1 MQWMRRSG
9 GSWMG
14 LGRAVGL
21 ALCLALVGSCNE
33 LARTDRAASFLVIDE
48 LIGFDDLGRP
58 SNVLQSDVLSTNPPP
73 TTVFQD
79 LGQVA
84 TRLALKDPGTGVS
97 PTTPSSANFITI
109 DRYRVVYTRTDGG
122 AVPLPLRGGGDVHD
136 KRHHHG
142 VRIYTGSPLGQ
153 AGAAA
158 RQPPE
163 WRGAR
168 SLSPRSRRSPF
179 SAATR
184 AAARSPPRA
193 ESA

>member
-1 MQWMRRSG
+1 
-9 GSWMG
+9 MG

-58 SNVLQSDVLSTNPPP
+58 SNVLRSDVLSTNPPP

-79 LGQVA
+79 LGQVS

-109 DRYRVVYTRTDGG
+109 DRYRVVYVRTDGG
-122 AVPLPLRGGGDVHD
+122 AVPSPFEEAVTFTTRGITMESEFILVRLSAKLEPPLVNLRFGGGEITISTVAEVTFFGRDQSGSEVTAT
-136 KRHHHG
+136 G
-142 VRIYTGSPLGQ
+142 RISVTFTDWGG
-153 AGAAA
+153 
-158 RQPPE
+158 
-163 WRGAR
+163 
-168 SLSPRSRRSPF
+168 
-179 SAATR
+179 
-184 AAARSPPRA
+184 
-193 ESA
+193 

>member
-58 SNVLQSDVLSTNPPP
+58 SNVLRSDVLSTNPPP

-79 LGQVA
+79 LGQVS

-109 DRYRVVYTRTDGG
+109 DRYRVVYVRTDGG
-122 AVPLPLRGGGDVHD
+122 AVPSPFEEAVTFTTRGITTESEFILVRLSAKLEPPLVNLRFG
-136 KRHHHG
+136 
-142 VRIYTGSPLGQ
+142 
-153 AGAAA
+153 
-158 RQPPE
+158 
-163 WRGAR
+163 GAR

-184 AAARSPPRA
+184 AAARSPPRG